1 MSDQT
6 RFLKDRQHIPM
17 TDQNQAISALIS
29 RVSLGDRKAFR
40 GLYDLT
46 SAKLFAILLRILRNR
61 TEAEDALQDVY
72 VKVWNSAGS
81 YFITQY
87 SPMSWLIAIAR
98 NHAVDRIRA
107 GKSGMVGIDAM
118 AELADSAPDPERTAI
133 ATSEM
138 RRIDGCLEQLDS
150 AAAIRGAY
158 LDGFSYQELSERF
171 SVPLNT
177 MRTWLR
183 RGLIRLKE
191 CLEQ

>member
-1 MSDQT
+1 MTAQT
-6 RFLKDRQHIPM
+6 G
-17 TDQNQAISALIS
+17 TISALIS

-40 GLYDLT
+40 SLYDQT
-46 SAKLFAILLRILRNR
+46 SAKLFAVLLRILKNR
-61 TEAEDALQDVY
+61 TEAEDALQEVY
-72 VKVWNSAGS
+72 VKIWNNAGS
-81 YFITQY
+81 YQTTQY

-98 NHAVDRIRA
+98 NQAIDRIRA
-107 GKSGMVGIDAM
+107 NKSGSFDIDSFP
-118 AELADSAPDPERTAI
+118 ELQDSAPDPERSAI

-138 RRIDGCLEQLDS
+138 RRIDGCLEQLDC

>member
-1 MSDQT
+1 
-6 RFLKDRQHIPM
+6 M
-17 TDQNQAISALIS
+17 TDQNQAISTLIS
-29 RVSLGDRKAFR
+29 RVSLGDRNAFR
-40 GLYDLT
+40 GLYDQT

-61 TEAEDALQDVY
+61 TEAEDALQEVY
-72 VKVWNSAGS
+72 VKVWNNAGS
-81 YFITQY
+81 YLTTQY

-98 NHAVDRIRA
+98 NQAIDRIRA
-107 GKSGMVGIDAM
+107 GKSGMVDIDAL

-138 RRIDGCLEQLDS
+138 RRIDGCLEHLDS

>member
-1 MSDQT
+1 
-6 RFLKDRQHIPM
+6 M
-17 TDQNQAISALIS
+17 TAQNDAISTLIS
-29 RVSLGDRKAFR
+29 MVSLGDRKAFR
-40 GLYDLT
+40 GLYDHT
-46 SAKLFAILLRILRNR
+46 SAKLFAVLLRILRNR
-61 TEAEDALQDVY
+61 TEAEDALQEVY

-81 YFITQY
+81 YLTTQY

-98 NHAVDRIRA
+98 NHAIDRIRA
-107 GKSGMVGIDAM
+107 GKTGLVDIDALP
-118 AELADSAPDPERTAI
+118 ELPDSAPDPERTAI

-177 MRTWLR
+177 IRTWLR
-183 RGLIRLKE
+183 RGLMRLKE

>member
-1 MSDQT
+1 MTPQT
-6 RFLKDRQHIPM
+6 GS
-17 TDQNQAISALIS
+17 ISNLIS
-29 RVSLGDRKAFR
+29 RVSLGDRRAFR
-40 GLYDLT
+40 SLYDET
-46 SAKLFAILLRILRNR
+46 SAKLFAVLLRILRNR
-61 TEAEDALQDVY
+61 SEAEDALQETY
-72 VKVWNSAGS
+72 VKIWNNAES
-81 YFITQY
+81 FHTTQY

-98 NHAVDRIRA
+98 NHAIDRIRA
-107 GKSGMVGIDAM
+107 GKSGMVDIDALP
-118 AELADSAPDPERTAI
+118 ELPDSAPDPERAAI

-138 RRIDGCLEQLDS
+138 RRIDGCLEQLDC